1 MLYIVDLQAT
11 RKEAF
16 LMKKALYDNAN
27 QKLIE
32 REVKPVLKLNNI
44 IKNICSYIKIG
55 GSGNSRSRN
64 NNKNYNEFI

>member
-16 LMKKALYDNAN
+16 LMKKVSYDNVN

-32 REVKPVLKLNNI
+32 EEVKPVLKLNNI
-44 IKNICSYIKIG
+44 IKNISINYEIT
-55 GSGNSRSRN
+55 NRN
-64 NNKNYNEFI
+64 IRVFS

>member
-16 LMKKALYDNAN
+16 LMKKVSYDNVN

-32 REVKPVLKLNNI
+32 EEVKPVLKLNNI
-44 IKNICSYIKIG
+44 IKNISTNYEIT
-55 GSGNSRSRN
+55 NRN
-64 NNKNYNEFI
+64 IRVFS

>member
-1 MLYIVDLQAT
+1 
-11 RKEAF
+11 
-16 LMKKALYDNAN
+16 MKKALYDNAN

>member
-16 LMKKALYDNAN
+16 LMEKVSYDNVN

-32 REVKPVLKLNNI
+32 EEVKPVLKLNNI
-44 IKNICSYIKIG
+44 IKNISINYEIT
-55 GSGNSRSRN
+55 NRN
-64 NNKNYNEFI
+64 IRVFS